1 MSEFATPTG
10 SMRGRIGR
18 GAAWTAGGQMIR
30 TATSIAQVLVLSHML
45 KPSDFGVVAMC
56 APILAFVVLFQDLG
70 LSQAAIQKQSI
81 THDEVNFLFWV
92 NVGVSLLLALV
103 LVAASPLVALF
114 YGDNRVMALTA
125 AMSSTVLLA
134 GVTAQHAALLGR
146 KMQFNRLAAIGS
158 AGGVIGL
165 VVAIVAA
172 LSDWSYWALFAGAF
186 ATAMSTAI
194 GTWLASQW
202 RPSRPKSNANA
213 KELLHFGAGLTGFN
227 LVNFVSRNLDGIL
240 IGRYWGS
247 TELGYYDRANRLLL
261 FPMSQVMNPMAQVMV
276 PALSRMTDQPARYRN
291 AFLKSLSAVLLVILP
306 GVAFATATADLL
318 IPLLLGSQWSETAEI
333 FRALGFASLLQSVN
347 NPAGWLFVS
356 QGRTGEFMRWGI
368 AGSVL
373 VVIAF
378 VAGLPFGAVGMAI
391 GYAIAEYV
399 KTPLLWLYIGRKG
412 PVRTNDVLRSLGPF
426 LLAAH
431 GALLAAWLA
440 HKYVAAGSMANLVIS
455 ALACAAAYIAFVLLF
470 PKSRRLVL
478 ELLSIARSQL
488 GFAPAT

>member
-1 MSEFATPTG
+1 MSDFATPTG

-30 TATSIAQVLVLSHML
+30 TATSIAQVLVLSHLL

-56 APILAFVVLFQDLG
+56 APILAFITLFQDLG
-70 LSQAAIQKQSI
+70 LSQAAIQKETI
-81 THDEVNFLFWV
+81 THEDVNFLFWV
-92 NVGVSLLLALV
+92 NVGVCLLLALV
-103 LVAASPLVALF
+103 LIAASPLVALF
-114 YGDNRVMALTA
+114 YGDGRVMALTA
-125 AMSSTVLLA
+125 AMGSTVLLA
-134 GVTAQHAALLGR
+134 GVTAQHAAMLAR

-165 VVAIVAA
+165 TVSIVAA
-172 LSDWSYWALFAGAF
+172 LSDWSYWALFAGTL
-186 ATAMSTAI
+186 ATAVSTAI
-194 GTWLASQW
+194 GTWLASDW
-202 RPSRPKSNANA
+202 RPSRPTSHGNAR
-213 KELLHFGAGLTGFN
+213 ELLHFGAGLTGFN
-227 LVNFVSRNLDGIL
+227 LVNFFSRNLDGIL
-240 IGRYWGS
+240 IGRFWGS
-247 TELGYYDRANRLLL
+247 NELGYYDRANRLLL
-261 FPMSQVMNPMAQVMV
+261 FPMSQVMNPMSQVMV
-276 PALSRMTDQPARYRN
+276 PALSRMTDQPSRYRN

-318 IPLLLGSQWSETAEI
+318 IPFLLGSQWSATADI

-378 VAGLPFGAVGMAI
+378 VVGLPFGAVGMAI

-399 KTPLLWLYIGRKG
+399 KTPLLWMYIGRKG
-412 PVRTNDVLRSLGPF
+412 PVRTNDVVTSVGPF

-431 GALLAAWLA
+431 GALLAAWLS
-440 HKYVAAGSMANLVIS
+440 HKYVVAGSVANLTAS
-455 ALACAAAYIAFVLLF
+455 AIACAVTYLVLVFLF
-470 PKSRRLVL
+470 RNSRRLVL
-478 ELLSIARSQL
+478 ELFSIARSQL
-488 GFAPAT
+488 GFAAAT